1 MTAMKKGIA
10 LIAILCMMIGTST
23 AKSQDF
29 KLSSPN
35 GNIEV
40 YINISHK
47 INYAVSFDG
56 ITVIQPSGISMTLED
71 AEVLGRDPV
80 IIKSRTDEI
89 DETII
94 PVVAEKRAII
104 SDHCNQLTI
113 DFKKNFSLIFR
124 AYNDGVAY
132 RWKTDRKGEL
142 VVKNELVSFQLS
154 EADSVYFPEEE
165 SFLTHSERLYPLL
178 AVKDIGDNQMSCVPV
193 LVKRPD
199 GIRIAI
205 TESDLL
211 DYPGTYLK
219 GSADS
224 QPVLTSLFPP
234 YPTAEKQVN
243 DRTVKVTE
251 TADFIANTT
260 GTRTFPWR
268 VMIITNDDGKLVE
281 SDMVYRLASP
291 NRLDNTGWI
300 KPGKVAWDWWNA
312 LNIYGVDFESGI
324 NTDTYKYYIDFA
336 SEYNIPYI
344 ILDEGWSDTED
355 LFSINPDIN
364 LPELFSYAKSK
375 NVGIILWVVWSTL
388 DRQLD
393 EALQTFED
401 WGTEGIKV
409 DFMQRDDQKM
419 VNYYEKVAREAAR
432 HHLMVDFH
440 GSYKPTGLRR
450 MYPNVMTREGVRG
463 LEHNKWS
470 EEITPEHDVTIP
482 FTRML
487 AGPMDFTPGA
497 MINATPKQFKPM
509 FNRPMSMGTHCH
521 QLAMYVVYESPLQM
535 LADSPSNYYREP
547 ESMEFLKQVP
557 VTWDETLVPDA
568 EVGEYILAARKHGA
582 KWYIGAMT
590 NEKPRTLKLD
600 LSFLPDGDHKIT
612 MWQDGIN
619 ADKNPQDLKMK
630 SATVNSS
637 DYLEIKLA
645 PGGGFVAVIEK

>member
-1 MTAMKKGIA
+1 MKKGIA

-29 KLSSPN
+29 KLSSPD

-40 YINISHK
+40 HVSIDHE
-47 INYAVSFDG
+47 INYSVSFDG
-56 ITVIQPSGISMTLED
+56 ITVIQPSEISMELED
-71 AEVLGRDPV
+71 EEILGRDPE
-80 IIKSRTDEI
+80 IRESKTDEI
-89 DETII
+89 NETVI
-94 PVVAEKRAII
+94 PVIAEKRAVI
-104 SDHCNQLTI
+104 SDHCNQMTI
-113 DFKKNFSLIFR
+113 DFKKNYSLIFR

-132 RWKTDRKGEL
+132 RWKTGRKGEL
-142 VVKNELVSFQLS
+142 IVKNELATFQLS
-154 EADSVYFPEEE
+154 QTDSVYFPEEE

-178 AVKDIGDNQMSCVPV
+178 AAKEIGDSQMSCVPV

-211 DYPGTYLK
+211 DYPGMYLR
-219 GSADS
+219 GNPDN
-224 QPVLTSLFPP
+224 QPVLTSLFQP

-243 DRTVKVTE
+243 DRTVKVTG
-251 TADFIANTT
+251 TADFIANTA

-268 VMIITNDDGKLVE
+268 VMIITDNDGKLVE

-291 NRLDNTGWI
+291 NLLDNTDWI

-336 SEYNIPYI
+336 SEYDIPYI

-355 LFSINPDIN
+355 LFAINPDID
-364 LPELFSYAKSK
+364 LPDLLAYAENKH
-375 NVGIILWVVWSTL
+375 VGIILWVVWSTL
-388 DRQLD
+388 DRQLE
-393 EALQTFED
+393 EALSKFED
-401 WGTEGIKV
+401 WGAKGIKV

-419 VNYYEKVAREAAR
+419 VNYYEKIARKAAQ

-463 LEHNKWS
+463 LEHSKWS
-470 EEITPEHDVTIP
+470 DDITPEHDLILP

-497 MINATPKQFKPM
+497 MINATPDQFKPV
-509 FNRPMSMGTHCH
+509 FNRPMSQGTRCH

-547 ESMEFLKQVP
+547 ESMEFLRQVP
-557 VTWDETLVPDA
+557 VTWDETFVPKA
-568 EVGEYILAARKHGA
+568 EVGKYILVTRKHA
-582 KWYIGAMT
+582 DKWYVGAMT
-590 NEKPRTLKLD
+590 NENPRTLKLD
-600 LSFLPDGDHKIT
+600 LSFLTEGDHKIT
-612 MWQDGIN
+612 IWQDGAN
-619 ADKNPQDLKMK
+619 ADKNPEDLKMK
-630 SATVNSS
+630 SAVVKAS
-637 DYLEIKLA
+637 DSLEIRLA
-645 PGGGFVAVIEK
+645 PGGGFVAVIE